1 MNNVIVVPKT
11 KQDAIERVYSINDA
25 IRAGKWERAIVTCAL
40 WNEEYSEDKTRGATD
55 NAVGELT
62 GTADR
67 TVRVYLK
74 RVRDHFGKDADKI
87 TFGAEV
93 PMPDVPWEAITGG
106 NSVAV
111 EKVTP
116 SMAKNVVEAAKMD
129 PEIAAVVYDKVAIE
143 ETVGA
148 NDERP
153 DKIGREE
160 DPVIKAF
167 IEYEELKRILEQ
179 AIPLINIYRAK
190 GEAIQE
196 LELVLDKVVE
206 AIEAKKWDEAQWD
219 EALNKLLNESSDEET
234 S

>member
-1 MNNVIVVPKT
+1 MIITIPNTANKARKRILEIDT
-11 KQDAIERVYSINDA
+11 LENL
-25 IRAGKWERAIVTCAL
+25 GKWEKAAICYAFRAKH
-40 WNEEYSEDKTRGATD
+40 Y
-55 NAVGELT
+55 
-62 GTADR
+62 
-67 TVRVYLK
+67 
-74 RVRDHFGKDADKI
+74 DKI
-87 TFGAEV
+87 GDARQSAKVASDELNTNGYGEWTITEYANRWAGARL
-93 PMPDVPWEAITGG
+93 PDIRPGDDVEISGLPWNPVTGG

-116 SMAKNVVEAAKMD
+116 SIAKNVVEAAKMD